1 MPQRNATPRSRQRI
15 LTERILALSALLAA
29 VGALVLN
36 FQAVV
41 VNIWDF
47 FARFRAPTTYPRCV
61 DVSVRHQPIIP
72 YSLLHNFGGSDT
84 LYWLKV
90 EAENRCD
97 RPVSLSIV
105 CDQVRADIGVSC
117 ADIPAFNLSAG
128 EDREEQ
134 IDPRLQPLADILDPV
149 LLDFRVRIADQ
160 DNSNAFFDDVL
171 TVTVLPRTTYFW
183 NLEDTSKETVLASL
197 AVWTVR
203 PRTPVDVLAEELAE
217 DYRSIDGWMER
228 AHERVFADLE
238 VVADDRRVPPPASV
252 DSIAITAPETVLQ
265 RQRAIPIETALLFG
279 ALAYKVIQERGARV
293 ILISTPGADAQAAPD
308 IFVAWMSGPRLR
320 AFETSGGGTVPF
332 DRATSEAAS
341 RLQTLPQEILTALNG
356 TESNGV
362 YYLVDN
368 RVVALDLGQ
377 TITRH
382 NFIAGL
388 P

>member
-1 MPQRNATPRSRQRI
+1 MPQRTATPKSRQRL

-29 VGALVLN
+29 VGALILN
-36 FQAVV
+36 FQTVAVNLREFV
-41 VNIWDF
+41 DSTRTPTPYPQCVN
-47 FARFRAPTTYPRCV
+47 
-61 DVSVRHQPIIP
+61 VSVHHQPIIP
-72 YSLLHNFGGSDT
+72 YSLLHNFGGSEA

-97 RPVSLSIV
+97 RQVSLSVV
-105 CDQVRADIGVSC
+105 CEQVRADVGVPC
-117 ADIPAFNLSAG
+117 TDFPALNLRPG
-128 EDREEQ
+128 ETRERQ
-134 IDPRLQPLADILDPV
+134 IDPRLRPLADILHPV

-160 DNSNAFFDDVL
+160 GNSNIFLDDVL

-217 DYRSIDGWMER
+217 DYQSIDDWMAR
-228 AHERVFADLE
+228 AYDRVFADLE
-238 VVADDRRVPPPASV
+238 VVYDDRRVPPRAGDDRV
-252 DSIAITAPETVLQ
+252 DITAPETVLQ

-308 IFVAWMSGPRLR
+308 IYVAWMSGRRLR
-320 AFETSGGGTVPF
+320 AFETSGGGSVPF
-332 DRATSEAAS
+332 NRATGEAAS
-341 RLQTLPQEILTALNG
+341 RLRTLPQELLTALNG

-362 YYLVDN
+362 HYLVDN
-368 RVVALDLGQ
+368 RVIALDLGR

-382 NFIAGL
+382 NLVAGL